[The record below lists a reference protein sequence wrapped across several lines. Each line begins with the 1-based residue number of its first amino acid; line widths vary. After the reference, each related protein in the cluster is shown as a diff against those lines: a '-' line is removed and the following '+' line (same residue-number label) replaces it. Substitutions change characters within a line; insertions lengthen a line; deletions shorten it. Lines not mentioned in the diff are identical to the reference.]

1 MGTTVC
7 VELPV
12 IAPPPAVD
20 EAPAPEP
27 PAVTPARTVLL
38 VEDDCDSAEMLSM
51 LLSLEGFEV
60 QTVGSLHAA
69 TGMAG
74 CCDVLVSDIA
84 LPDGSGLDLMR
95 RIRATGN
102 SMRGIALSGYGSAQD
117 IQRSL
122 DAGFEEHL
130 TKPVDL
136 GQLVEAVRRLTT
148 PKV

>member
-1 MGTTVC
+1 MCIERGSV
-7 VELPV
+7 PW
-12 IAPPPAVD
+12 
-20 EAPAPEP
+20 
-27 PAVTPARTVLL
+27 
-38 VEDDCDSAEMLSM
+38 DDSRR
-51 LLSLEGFEV
+51 G
-60 QTVGSLHAA
+60 LHAA

-84 LPDGSGLDLMR
+84 LPDGSGLDLMQ
-95 RIRATGN
+95 RIRAAGN

-136 GQLVEAVRRLTT
+136 GQLVEAVRRLMT
-148 PKV
+148 PRV